1 LSQSSTTKSTCPYC
15 GVGCGVLI
23 EHVGQRVTGMRGDPN
38 HPANFGKLCT
48 KGSTLHLT
56 TGQNNRLLY
65 PELRP
70 ARHLARQRIGWTQAI
85 QVAAERFAAVIKTDG
100 PDAVGFYISGQLL
113 TEDYYV
119 FNKLV
124 KGLIGSNN
132 VDTNSRLCMS
142 SAVAAYK
149 QTLGADAPPCAYE
162 DFDSATCLLIAG
174 ANPAFAHPIAYR
186 RIEAARALNPEQF
199 VIVVD
204 PRRTDTAASADLH
217 LAIAPGSDIWLF
229 NAMLRV
235 MIEEQLI
242 DRGYIEAHTAG
253 FEALAGHVMQV
264 SLAEASA
271 VCQVSVA
278 DITLAAR
285 RFGGAPRPMSLWCQG
300 LNQSQHGTHNGAALI
315 ALSLATGKIGKAG
328 CGPFSLTGQPNAMGG
343 REVGGLSNLL
353 SAHRDLSSPSDRA
366 EVARLWGVDA
376 VPANPGLSAV
386 EMFEAA
392 ADGKLKALWICC
404 TNPAHSMPNQDRIK
418 AALARCQ
425 FVVLQEAFSGT
436 ETAQYA
442 DLVLPAS
449 TWAEKE
455 GCVTNSE
462 RRITHVSA
470 AVDAPGE
477 ARADWRIAADFA
489 LMLGPM
495 LDSRHAARMFAYQH
509 VEDVFR
515 EHVATTAGRDLDIT
529 ALNYQ
534 VLDRLGPQQWPIKF
548 GEVSGTTRLYQ
559 DGVFPTASGKANF
572 VVPSSALSAETPS
585 KARPMRLL
593 TGRVRDQWHGRSRTG
608 GVAQL
613 MNHAGEPRVEM
624 APADM
629 LAQDLKDGELAAIEG
644 QRGSLLLPAY
654 GSEQLLAGHCFVA
667 MHWGRSMLNSSGVN
681 ILMPAAYD
689 PFSKQPEL
697 KHAVVHVRAARLPHQ
712 LVMMRTE
719 ADAAQATIM
728 ALKRNQQLTPLL
740 DQFAFSSV
748 TILGRERPTLVLRI
762 GHHQPLSVSMQ
773 QRLDDVFQFEQNGGM
788 RYRDSNNAIE
798 KKAII
803 KDDHLLAI
811 KLSGE
816 IKASQ
821 WLRELM
827 VDYRLVGALRRTLF
841 APLEELPAGTAGRGR
856 IICNCLDVS
865 INEIETVLKAGTD
878 LDALQQQLRCGTS
891 CGSCLPELRSCVAR
905 AKALPPSLLAA

>member
-1 LSQSSTTKSTCPYC
+1 MNQSFTTKSTCPYC
-15 GVGCGVLI
+15 GVGCGILI
-23 EHVGQRVTGMRGDPN
+23 EHSAQRVIGVRGDPH

-48 KGSTLHLT
+48 KGSTLHLS

-65 PELRP
+65 PELR
-70 ARHLARQRIGWTQAI
+70 LARDQARERIGWAEAI
-85 QVAAERFAAVIKTDG
+85 EVAAERFAAVIKADG

-186 RIEAARALNPEQF
+186 RIENARAANPEQF

-217 LAIAPGSDIWLF
+217 LAITPGSDIWLF

-242 DRGYIEAHTAG
+242 DQRYIEAHTAG
-253 FEALAGHVMQV
+253 FDALARHVMNV
-264 SLAEASA
+264 SLAEASI
-271 VCQVSVA
+271 VCNIPVEQ
-278 DITLAAR
+278 IRLAAR
-285 RFGGAPRPMSLWCQG
+285 RFGSAARPMSLWCQG
-300 LNQSQHGTHNGAALI
+300 LNQSQHGTHNGTALI
-315 ALSLATGKIGKAG
+315 ALSLATGKIGKPG

-353 SAHRDLSSPSDRA
+353 SGHRDLSSATDRA
-366 EVARLWGVDA
+366 EVARLWGIDA
-376 VPANPGLSAV
+376 VPAKPGLSAV
-386 EMFEAA
+386 DMFQAA

-404 TNPAHSMPNQDRIK
+404 TNPAHSMPDQTRIK
-418 AALARCQ
+418 AALARCE
-425 FVVLQEAFSGT
+425 FVVLQEAFAGT
-436 ETAQYA
+436 ETAPYA
-442 DLVLPAS
+442 DLILPAS

-462 RRITHVSA
+462 RRITHVHA
-470 AVDAPGE
+470 AVEAPGE

-489 LMLGPM
+489 LRLAPLLGVPN
-495 LDSRHAARMFAYQH
+495 AARMFTYQH
-509 VEDVFR
+509 VEDVFS
-515 EHVATTAGRDLDIT
+515 EHVASTAGRDLDIT

-534 VLDRLGPQQWPIKF
+534 VLDRLGPQQWPMKRGAVI
-548 GEVSGTTRLYQ
+548 GTTRLYQ
-559 DGVFPTASGKANF
+559 DGVFSTASGKANF
-572 VVPSSALSAETPS
+572 VVPSSALSAETPT
-585 KARPMRLL
+585 ATLPMRLL

-624 APADM
+624 AQTDM
-629 LAQDLKDGELAAIEG
+629 RAQGLKDGQLVKIEG

-654 GSEQLLAGHCFVA
+654 GSEQLIAGQCFVA
-667 MHWGRSMLNSSGVN
+667 MHWGRSMLNSAGVN

-689 PFSKQPEL
+689 SYSKQPEL
-697 KHAVVHVRAARLPHQ
+697 KHAVVQVSPAGLPFQ
-712 LVMMRTE
+712 QFMMRTE
-719 ADAAQATIM
+719 ADPARATSM
-728 ALKRNQQLTPLL
+728 AIERSQQLAPLL
-740 DQFAFSSV
+740 EQFAFSSV

-762 GHHQPLSVSMQ
+762 EHHQPLSSDLQ
-773 QRLDDVFQFEQNGGM
+773 QRLDEVFQFQQDGGM
-788 RYRDSNNAIE
+788 RYLNGKDAIE

-803 KDDHLLAI
+803 EDDHLLAI
-811 KLSGE
+811 KLAGE
-816 IKASQ
+816 IKASS
-821 WLRELM
+821 WLRDLM

-841 APLEELPAGTAGRGR
+841 APLEELPAGVVGRGR

-865 INEIETVLKAGTD
+865 ITQIETVLKEGAD
-878 LDALQQQLRCGTS
+878 LDGLQRQLRCGTS

-905 AKALPPSLLAA
+905 AQVVPPSLLAA